1 MSVATVVIAAF
12 HAAGTVGRS
21 VSSALRQTDIETEAV
36 VVDDASCDTT
46 AKVAEEAGARV
57 FRLASNG
64 GPSAARNRAL
74 AEAQGLWIA
83 VLDADDT
90 MRPGRLRDMVDLG
103 MRMEADIVLGNF
115 QRSDEN
121 DNFLEDTPFLYGP
134 TFERPCVWTLE
145 DYLAGNQL
153 VPGSRPLG
161 YLKPLF
167 RKEFLETTGLRYD
180 LSLRNGEDFHLILAS
195 LSAVVR
201 VVYSTATYYL
211 YTICYG

>member
-1 MSVATVVIAAF
+1 MSEATVVIAAW

-115 QRSDEN
+115 QRIDEN

-195 LSAVVR
+195 LAAGGR
-201 VVYSTATYYL
+201 VVYSPAPD
-211 YTICYG
+211 